1 MSLRISKIPK
11 IHKSLENIPGRPVI
25 SNCGTPAEKVSEFL
39 DHHLKPVMQSGKSY
53 IKDSGHFL
61 EKIKTLGCIPDN
73 AILVTAD
80 VVGLY
85 PSIPHQ
91 AGINALKEALDKR
104 PLKKIPT
111 DDLIKMAEFV
121 LSNNFFEFN
130 SDTFQQISGTAI
142 GTKFAPPYACIY
154 MDQVEQKFL
163 ATQINQPLIWLRYI
177 DDIFFIWTHG
187 EKELEK
193 FMSSFNSFTPNLKFT
208 YGSSKKDISFSD
220 PKVSLSKDKL
230 SADLHIKPTDCH
242 QYYTILLVIQSI
254 RNGQQF
260 IVSYYVLAGSV
271 PVKMILISINLI

>member
-1 MSLRISKIPK
+1 MVSL
-11 IHKSLENIPGRPVI
+11 
-25 SNCGTPAEKVSEFL
+25 T
-39 DHHLKPVMQSGKSY
+39 LKT
-53 IKDSGHFL
+53 GHFL
-61 EKIKTLGCIPDN
+61 EKIKTLGCIPEN

-271 PVKMILISINLI
+271 PVKMILIGINLT